1 MTYNQDKH
9 RSGVP
14 WSCFTDWQPSSQA
27 VAGSFHLPSQ
37 HGRAQKGRALIKRF
51 YALNGISIV
60 FLMENIL
67 ILYAIAN
74 GVSDPLIAVLSSFVH
89 LTMPFMIVGKH
100 LVSKIGG
107 ARTWALGWF
116 LRYVFAS
123 FLIAAPMVAPYVPQA
138 VVSAIILVAAFGFA
152 LFRSMGVVATS
163 PLEGEVTTPENRGA
177 FLAGNHLRVTTT
189 QIIAMLVIFISYG
202 SFRVV

>member
-1 MTYNQDKH
+1 MELFH
-9 RSGVP
+9 GLAALFSG
-14 WSCFTDWQPSSQA
+14 S
-27 VAGSFHLPSQ
+27 
-37 HGRAQKGRALIKRF
+37 GREFPPTLSTRARIKGRALIKRF

-74 GVSDPLIAVLSSFVH
+74 AVSDPLIAVLSSFVH

-123 FLIAAPMVAPYVPQA
+123 FLIVAPMAAPYVP
-138 VVSAIILVAAFGFA
+138 
-152 LFRSMGVVATS
+152 
-163 PLEGEVTTPENRGA
+163 
-177 FLAGNHLRVTTT
+177 
-189 QIIAMLVIFISYG
+189 
-202 SFRVV
+202 